1 MVINITVILKC
12 NTVFS
17 QHSKGVSANLLY
29 NIEGS
34 VCGQSVEERQ
44 KAIVQLES
52 IFRTTGFP
60 YHIVP
65 LEQVT
70 SPRIETF

>member
-1 MVINITVILKC
+1 M
-12 NTVFS
+12 
-17 QHSKGVSANLLY
+17 
-29 NIEGS
+29 
-34 VCGQSVEERQ
+34 CGQSNEQREKTV
-44 KAIVQLES
+44 VQLES

-70 SPRIETF
+70 SLGKDKSVNTHYVLMQELKSFETSPCFT